1 MFPASSCEK
10 KSGWLAQNCAS
21 SELLHSAKHESILSF
36 HFHMRSLSSHIHT
49 AMLKRIERQ
58 AWTCPKCVQHQQ
70 RIARRCLV
78 TSSNSK
84 GAAAAATIQDDH
96 QPASKT
102 SPSIAHD
109 DRTLRQIFDSPSFW
123 KDFSSKTRYHYGG
136 RSAGLFQNRYLT
148 HPRGF
153 QTFAEVTLH
162 KCKRIVARV
171 LAYESVEDYKRAAKD
186 LDRLSDLLCRVIDL
200 SDFVRS
206 VHPDRAVQAAAN
218 EAYTMMFEYMN
229 VLNTTTGLN
238 SQLKKAA
245 SISDVYNSWS
255 EEERT
260 VATILEKDF
269 SKSAIDLPEK
279 QRADFVHLSN
289 EIAQVGTD
297 FVENMAPATPFLTFD
312 FQRLKGMDPIFLR
325 QMTKW
330 GSVALPTVG
339 MPSTVALRT
348 VEDSETRREIYM
360 ANRTSAKDNLQRLE
374 YLLQKRAE
382 LAKLSGYESFG
393 QMTLGDKMAKTPEA
407 VTSFLD
413 ALARDNAPQV
423 KSELQELLGLKKSD
437 ARAQNFPDELNAWDR
452 DFYTSR
458 LLSSLRSKSQTQ
470 DGLSS
475 YFSLGTVFQGLSRS
489 FHRLYGIRLVP
500 RETLP
505 GETWNSDVRRLDV
518 IDDNEGHIAV
528 IYCDLFERAGKSPN
542 PAHFTLRCSR
552 RIDEEEMQEAAE
564 LSSQTGGLFNTAQEA
579 ANDGLA
585 TNFNPRD
592 HNSLY
597 QLPTIALICDFQ
609 VPPQGQGNRPTL
621 LTFRELTT
629 LFHEMGHALHSIC
642 GRTALQNVSGTR
654 CATDFAELPSVLME
668 SFASSPDVLG
678 LYARHWE
685 TDAPLDAARVQ
696 ERVELDKRMQGA
708 EIESQVLLGMLDQ
721 QYHSSLPLQWSSNSG
736 NQPSTA
742 LYHNVWQQY
751 SSIPEPVGTSW
762 QGFFGHLFGYGATYY
777 AYLFDRAIAGKVFRD
792 VFQRTQGGTVDPESG
807 RLWREEV
814 LRWGGGR
821 DGWRCVAGALK
832 DRDGVLAEGG
842 KGAMEMVG
850 SWGVHDR

>member
-1 MFPASSCEK
+1 
-10 KSGWLAQNCAS
+10 
-21 SELLHSAKHESILSF
+21 
-36 HFHMRSLSSHIHT
+36 
-49 AMLKRIERQ
+49 MLKRLERQ
-58 AWTCPKCVQHQQ
+58 AWTCPKCVRHQQ
-70 RIARRCLV
+70 RIARRYLV

-84 GAAAAATIQDDH
+84 GAAAAAAIQDDYR
-96 QPASKT
+96 PASKT

-109 DRTLRQIFDSPSFW
+109 DRTLRQIFDSKPVW
-123 KDFSSKTRYHYGG
+123 KDFSSKMKYHYGG
-136 RSAGLFQNRYLT
+136 ESAGLLQNRYLT
-148 HPRGF
+148 HPQGF
-153 QTFAEVTLH
+153 QTFAEVTLQ

-171 LAYESVEDYKRAAKD
+171 LAYESVEDYKRAARD

-218 EAYTMMFEYMN
+218 DAYTMMFEYMN

-245 SISDVYNSWS
+245 SIPEVYNSWS

-260 VATILEKDF
+260 VASILEKDF
-269 SKSAIDLPEK
+269 SKSAIDLPQKE
-279 QRADFVHLSN
+279 REEFVKLSN
-289 EIAQVGTD
+289 EIASVGTD
-297 FVENMAPATPFLTFD
+297 FVENIAPQTPFLTFVSE
-312 FQRLKGMDPIFLR
+312 QLKGMDQTFVR

-330 GSVALPTVG
+330 GSIALPTVG
-339 MPSTVALRT
+339 MPATVALRT
-348 VEDSETRREIYM
+348 AEDPGTRRQLYL
-360 ANRTSAKDNLQRLE
+360 ANRTSSGENIQRLE
-374 YLLQKRAE
+374 HLMLRRAE

-393 QMTLGDKMAKTPEA
+393 HMTLADKMAKTPEA

-413 ALARDNAPQV
+413 ALAQDNAPLAKAEV
-423 KSELQELLGLKKSD
+423 QELLDLKKSD
-437 ARAQNFPDELNAWDR
+437 ARAGDFPNKLNAWDR
-452 DFYTSR
+452 DYYTSR
-458 LLSSLRSKSQTQ
+458 LLSSLRSKSRFQ

-475 YFSLGTVFQGLSRS
+475 YFSLGTVMQGLSRL

-518 IDDNEGHIAV
+518 IDDQEGHIAV
-528 IYCDLFERAGKSPN
+528 IYCDLFERPGKSPN

-552 RIDEEEMQEAAE
+552 RIGEEEMQEAAE
-564 LSSQTGGLFNTAQEA
+564 LSSQTGGIFNTAQEA

-585 TNFNPRD
+585 TNFNTRD
-592 HNSLY
+592 HNALY
-597 QLPTIALICDFQ
+597 QLPTIALICDFKL
-609 VPPQGQGNRPTL
+609 PSPGQDNRPTL

-668 SFASSPDVLG
+668 SFASAPEVLA

-685 TDAPLDAARVQ
+685 TDAPLDPARVQ
-696 ERVELDKRMQGA
+696 ERVEIDKRMQGA

-721 QYHSSLPLQWSSNSG
+721 QYHSALPLTWNALG
-736 NQPSTA
+736 NDQPSTA
-742 LYHNVWQQY
+742 VYHSVWNDY
-751 SSIPEPVGTSW
+751 SSVPEPLNTSW
-762 QGFFGHLFGYGATYY
+762 QGFFGHLYGYGATYY
-777 AYLFDRAIAGKVFRD
+777 AYLFDRAIAGKIFRD
-792 VFQRTQGGTVDPESG
+792 VFQRTQGGAVDPEAG
-807 RLWREEV
+807 RVWREEV

-832 DRDGVLAEGG
+832 DGDGVLAEGG

-850 SWGVHDR
+850 RWGVHDR